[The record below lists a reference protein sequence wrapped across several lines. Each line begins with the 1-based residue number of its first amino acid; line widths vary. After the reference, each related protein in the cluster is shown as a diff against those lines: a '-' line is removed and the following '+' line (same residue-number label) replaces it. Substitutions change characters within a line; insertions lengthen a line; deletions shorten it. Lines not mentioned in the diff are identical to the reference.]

1 MLKEGAICH
10 PDRVLLVGANSL
22 GTVPPRLFFDCAANF
37 NAGRRSVSCERIACW
52 YIRRQD
58 DRRASPRSGRSFDG
72 HSFAEKIRNV
82 TKVKSL
88 LFANVGE
95 RALQCCLC

>member
-22 GTVPPRLFFDCAANF
+22 GTVPPRLFFLIAPPTSMPVAALLVASESR
-37 NAGRRSVSCERIACW
+37 AGTSAGATIA
-52 YIRRQD
+52 
-58 DRRASPRSGRSFDG
+58 ASPRSSRSFDG